1 MKKIIYILSF
11 NVLAAGALLSSCQTK
26 EQKVEE
32 SKQDV
37 KDAKQELKDARQELN
52 AEYPAFKKDAEEKIA
67 ANDKRIAELK
77 EKLAKPGKAP
87 LDDMRKQRIGDL
99 EKRNAEL
106 RSRLY
111 GYEKERSDW
120 EAFKRQFNKDMDN
133 LGDAFRDFGND
144 LKK

>member
-1 MKKIIYILSF
+1 MKPTIYIVALGLI
-11 NVLAAGALLSSCQTK
+11 VTGALLSSCQTK

-37 KDAKQELKDARQELN
+37 KDAKQELN
-52 AEYPAFKKDAEEKIA
+52 AQYPAFRKYAEEKIE
-67 ANDKRIAELK
+67 ANNKRIAKLK

-87 LDDMRKQRIGDL
+87 LDDMRKQRIEDL

-111 GYEKERSDW
+111 GYENERSDW
-120 EAFKRQFNKDMDN
+120 AAFMRQFNQDMDK
-133 LGDAFRDFGND
+133 LGDAFNDFGND